1 MIYFPMHVFWKNVRS
16 IIDYRGITLKMLAS
30 LADIP
35 YSTVTNGKNTERQPS
50 VETASKIASALNKS
64 IESLMCDTAR
74 LESECSVLKLK
85 KTFRKND
92 IALYR
97 KYESIIDS
105 LKKLPIRTREPIINL
120 ILTVSGRNSESE
132 NESKKVSTKEHTEYN
147 VEKSDDQSGGTI
159 SKDGYAFDRPPKN

>member
-1 MIYFPMHVFWKNVRS
+1 MHVFWKNVRS
-16 IIDYRGITLKMLAS
+16 IIDYRRITLKMLAS
-30 LADIP
+30 LADVP
-35 YSTVTNGKNTERQPS
+35 YSTITNGKNTERQPS

-85 KTFRKND
+85 KSFRKND

-105 LKKLPIRTREPIINL
+105 LEKLPAGTRESIANM
-120 ILTVSGRNSESE
+120 ILTVSKIN
-132 NESKKVSTKEHTEYN
+132 TEA
-147 VEKSDDQSGGTI
+147 ERI
-159 SKDGYAFDRPPKN
+159 SKNC

>member
-1 MIYFPMHVFWKNVRS
+1 MHVFWKNVCR
-16 IIDYRGITLKMLAS
+16 ILDYREISLRMLAT
-30 LADIP
+30 LAGVP
-35 YSTVTNGKNTERQPS
+35 YSTIINGKNKKLQPS
-50 VETASKIASALNKS
+50 IETASKIASTLNKS

-74 LESECSVLKLK
+74 LQSECSVLKLK
-85 KTFRKND
+85 KSFRKND

-132 NESKKVSTKEHTEYN
+132 SESKKLSTKEHTAHYVTKN
-147 VEKSDDQSGGTI
+147 DD
-159 SKDGYAFDRPPKN
+159 

>member
-30 LADIP
+30 LADVP

-64 IESLMCDTAR
+64 IEFLMCDTAR

-85 KTFRKND
+85 KSF
-92 IALYR
+92 R

-132 NESKKVSTKEHTEYN
+132 SESKKVSAKEHTEYN

>member
-1 MIYFPMHVFWKNVRS
+1 MHIFWKNVRS

-30 LADIP
+30 LADVP

-74 LESECSVLKLK
+74 LQSECSVLKLK
-85 KTFRKND
+85 KSFRKND

-97 KYESIIDS
+97 KYESIIAY
-105 LKKLPIRTREPIINL
+105 LEKLPAGTRESIINF
-120 ILTVSGRNSESE
+120 ILTVAGRNTDPER
-132 NESKKVSTKEHTEYN
+132 ESKKVSTKEHTAHYVMKN
-147 VEKSDDQSGGTI
+147 DD
-159 SKDGYAFDRPPKN
+159 